1 MLQIDNKSAA
11 TIVTVAFEVN
21 LGHTVNRG
29 KLQEVIDLYKKFQIP
44 VPYVAYRRAY
54 VDGYDVEGLTIRH
67 H

>member
-1 MLQIDNKSAA
+1 MLQIDNNSAT
-11 TIVTVAFEVN
+11 TIVAVAVAVKA
-21 LGHTVNRG
+21 GHTVNRG